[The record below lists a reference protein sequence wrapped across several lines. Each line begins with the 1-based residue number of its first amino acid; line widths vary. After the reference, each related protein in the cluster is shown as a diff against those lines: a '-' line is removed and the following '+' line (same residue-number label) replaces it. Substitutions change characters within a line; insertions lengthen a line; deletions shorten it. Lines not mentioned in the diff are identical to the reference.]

1 MQNIANK
8 LNKAMVDEKLFLS
21 NELFLKGLSDHIKET
36 ENHISETLS
45 QQLHNNFFNYANG
58 FRIEEAKKAL
68 AESSQLIINL
78 AYDVGFNSKSIFNSA
93 FKKAEGCSPS
103 GYRKQLIDNI
113 ESQKVA

>member
-1 MQNIANK
+1 
-8 LNKAMVDEKLFLS
+8 
-21 NELFLKGLSDHIKET
+21 
-36 ENHISETLS
+36 
-45 QQLHNNFFNYANG
+45 
-58 FRIEEAKKAL
+58 L